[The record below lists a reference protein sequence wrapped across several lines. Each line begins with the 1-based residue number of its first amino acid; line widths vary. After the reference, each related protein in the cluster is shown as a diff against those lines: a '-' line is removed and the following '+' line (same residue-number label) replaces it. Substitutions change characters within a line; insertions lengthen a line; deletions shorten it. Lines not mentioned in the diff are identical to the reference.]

1 MYLFRPMR
9 GNRIFFFCMMKLTVR
24 AECCL
29 SGAPPLLVKAVERAL
44 TLENPRYE
52 DALRYGRWIGK
63 KLQPRL
69 FFFRKE
75 GSELYFPRGFG
86 NDAVRLCRQLAG
98 ETPELVD
105 ERRTLEPLRLQFSGT
120 LRPYQEEAVA
130 ATLAHSLGVLEAATG
145 SGKTVMALAVI
156 ARRSQPALILVH
168 TKELLNQWQARI
180 GQFLGT
186 EAGQLGDGRRDI
198 RPLTVAIVNTARK
211 HLDELVP
218 R

>member
-9 GNRIFFFCMMKLTVR
+9 DNRIFFFCMMKLTVR

-86 NDAVRLCRQLAG
+86 NGRQIGRASCR
-98 ETPELVD
+98 
-105 ERRTLEPLRLQFSGT
+105 ER
-120 LRPYQEEAVA
+120 V
-130 ATLAHSLGVLEAATG
+130 
-145 SGKTVMALAVI
+145 
-156 ARRSQPALILVH
+156 
-168 TKELLNQWQARI
+168 
-180 GQFLGT
+180 
-186 EAGQLGDGRRDI
+186 
-198 RPLTVAIVNTARK
+198 
-211 HLDELVP
+211 
-218 R
+218 